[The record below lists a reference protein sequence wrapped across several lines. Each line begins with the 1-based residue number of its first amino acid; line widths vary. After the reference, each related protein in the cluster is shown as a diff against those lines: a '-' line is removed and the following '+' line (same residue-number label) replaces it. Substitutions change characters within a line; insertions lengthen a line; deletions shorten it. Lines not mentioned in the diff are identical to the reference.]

1 MSHPG
6 FLQELSVSK
15 IHHPVNQLRIDLD
28 NVQDLALSIKQHGL
42 LQPIVV
48 RPKEHQY
55 EVVARK
61 DKAMPFDLPNVELGH
76 HAEECSFDAIIKKY
90 ELDKKE
96 PALNELAKIVRGA
109 DTDNRKLTPYS

>member
-15 IHHPVNQLRIDLD
+15 IHHPINQLRIDLD

-55 EVVARK
+55 EVVQETAG
-61 DKAMPFDLPNVELGH
+61 LLQ
-76 HAEECSFDAIIKKY
+76 
-90 ELDKKE
+90 
-96 PALNELAKIVRGA
+96 
-109 DTDNRKLTPYS
+109 